1 MADTRNDFECSG
13 TICRCLIKLLSFVH
27 KTWEALCRVGIQTT
41 NSHIWY
47 STHPYHNR
55 RERRTRSSC
64 KTLFGFTTVP
74 TANQI
79 VWYAC
84 TFLYV
89 QKSTMVPRVRVPTEE
104 VSDLLANMYIY
115 IYIYLLS
122 RYRTRDSVLVLPV
135 PERERER
142 ERESLQLSCVIYST
156 CVTLPRIFPYINFI
170 QVKVALTSHR
180 GT

>member
-1 MADTRNDFECSG
+1 
-13 TICRCLIKLLSFVH
+13 
-27 KTWEALCRVGIQTT
+27 
-41 NSHIWY
+41 
-47 STHPYHNR
+47 
-55 RERRTRSSC
+55 
-64 KTLFGFTTVP
+64 
-74 TANQI
+74 
-79 VWYAC
+79 
-84 TFLYV
+84 
-89 QKSTMVPRVRVPTEE
+89 MVPRVRVPTEE